1 MEKKSLYYNLVLAQT
16 NSEKENIQDQ
26 DLAEDIK
33 SLELPTTLY
42 GSINNNLTKTM
53 SIDPKEEHPPVDFF
67 RVMKMNMVEW
77 PYITLGILA
86 SIVMGGAMPVY
97 AILFGE
103 VLGVLKLSPDQ
114 AREDS
119 VYYCGLFVACGVTA
133 GKIIKYYILRTVS
146 YEGLATFMQIAMF
159 AAAGEHL
166 TQRMRIATFSAML
179 RQEMGWFDNLDNS
192 VGSLL
197 SRLSADTGAIQG
209 ATGARI
215 GALLHAMFTLVLSI
229 TTSLVLEWRLG
240 LVGCVFIPIVLMATV
255 FQHRMLAG
263 HDHVEKKSLQNASRL
278 AVEAISN
285 IRTVVSLR
293 KEAHFIE
300 EYNKSL
306 ANTLQSTVKRSLV
319 RGLVFGFA
327 QSVPFFAYSG
337 CMFYGGY
344 LVYSEDLDYKKVFK
358 VAEALILGTMMVGTA
373 TAFAPNYNRVNIVYC
388 ISSSCH
394 NISRQ
399 CPGHP
404 RSHED
409 LHAPGQKAPY

>member
-1 MEKKSLYYNLVLAQT
+1 
-16 NSEKENIQDQ
+16 
-26 DLAEDIK
+26 
-33 SLELPTTLY
+33 
-42 GSINNNLTKTM
+42 
-53 SIDPKEEHPPVDFF
+53 
-67 RVMKMNMVEW
+67 
-77 PYITLGILA
+77 
-86 SIVMGGAMPVY
+86 
-97 AILFGE
+97 
-103 VLGVLKLSPDQ
+103 
-114 AREDS
+114 
-119 VYYCGLFVACGVTA
+119 
-133 GKIIKYYILRTVS
+133 
-146 YEGLATFMQIAMF
+146 MQIAMF

-293 KEAHFIE
+293 KEAYFIE

-344 LVYSEDLDYKKVFK
+344 LVYSEDLDYKRVFK

-373 TAFAPNYNRVNIVYC
+373 TAFAPNYNRVSSVSH

-394 NISRQ
+394 NISHQ
-399 CPGHP
+399 GHP

-409 LHAPGQKAPY
+409 LHPPGQKAPD

>member
-133 GKIIKYYILRTVS
+133 GKMIKYYILR
-146 YEGLATFMQIAMF
+146 
-159 AAAGEHL
+159 
-166 TQRMRIATFSAML
+166 
-179 RQEMGWFDNLDNS
+179 
-192 VGSLL
+192 
-197 SRLSADTGAIQG
+197 
-209 ATGARI
+209 
-215 GALLHAMFTLVLSI
+215 
-229 TTSLVLEWRLG
+229 
-240 LVGCVFIPIVLMATV
+240 
-255 FQHRMLAG
+255 
-263 HDHVEKKSLQNASRL
+263 
-278 AVEAISN
+278 
-285 IRTVVSLR
+285 
-293 KEAHFIE
+293 
-300 EYNKSL
+300 
-306 ANTLQSTVKRSLV
+306 
-319 RGLVFGFA
+319 
-327 QSVPFFAYSG
+327 
-337 CMFYGGY
+337 
-344 LVYSEDLDYKKVFK
+344 
-358 VAEALILGTMMVGTA
+358 
-373 TAFAPNYNRVNIVYC
+373 
-388 ISSSCH
+388 
-394 NISRQ
+394 
-399 CPGHP
+399 
-404 RSHED
+404 
-409 LHAPGQKAPY
+409 